1 MKNNSLKH
9 YIFGLITGFIV
20 IPLIEELMTVVNT
33 WIQVLL
39 LKPNKIVIK
48 GNKELSELQG
58 DEEPIETHCIG
69 FQIPSEDDYEDEDD
83 F

>member
-9 YIFGLITGFIV
+9 YIFGLITGFIA

>member
-9 YIFGLITGFIV
+9 YIFGLITGFIA

-39 LKPNKIVIK
+39 LKPNKIVIN
-48 GNKELSELQG
+48 GNKELSELQV

>member
-9 YIFGLITGFIV
+9 YIFGLITGFIA

-39 LKPNKIVIK
+39 LKPNKVVIK